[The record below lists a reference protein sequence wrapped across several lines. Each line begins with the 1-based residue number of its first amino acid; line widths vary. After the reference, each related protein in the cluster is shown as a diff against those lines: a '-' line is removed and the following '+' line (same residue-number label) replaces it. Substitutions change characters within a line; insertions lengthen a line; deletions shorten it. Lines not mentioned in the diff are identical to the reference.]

1 MKKIRYEYERIKN
14 ENIILKKENS
24 LYKGDRIVLCQRIN
38 SLKRENKAIKKGSK
52 FIFPLPDF
60 RTFG

>member
-38 SLKRENKAIKKGSK
+38 SLKRENKAQREKNKKIKAKKEG
-52 FIFPLPDF
+52 
-60 RTFG
+60 